1 MDSKKKTKRKRKPSY
16 LLTLFVPTV
25 ALLWI
30 IVIVVELT
38 QYNRDKEFRSDMI
51 RARIEFMNAYLLSLI
66 EQDADPTPYFRFID
80 KYYEASELDELS
92 MTVYDMET
100 SEEIDRIGFPSPPP
114 EQFNKKG
121 KIDGSYLSEHNNDDS
136 TYIHP
141 DRMFYY
147 KIDRSPDQRFLVQ
160 TFLPLDGRVAATI
173 KGNPWMRIFV
183 LLGCAAITIVTFIAT
198 RHMAK
203 NVRLLR
209 EFVDKAVN
217 DKDFVALDKFANDDL
232 GEISRQVVNI
242 YNMRKAAIASRE
254 LEHRVAL
261 KAIEERTNLKRQLTN
276 NINHELKT
284 PAGIVKGYIDT
295 IIENPEMDA
304 ESRQHFML
312 KTQEHIERLCSILND
327 LSTITRLED
336 GAQSIA
342 LEKIDFTEFVNNLE
356 CDIEESG
363 VNGDMS
369 MTTKIP
375 ANCYVQGN
383 ITLLT
388 GVLMNLVK
396 NAVAYSKGTEME
408 LKLLTENQKFYTFVF
423 RDNGQGVPEESIP
436 LLFDRFYRVD
446 KGRSRKAGGTGLGLP
461 IVKNSLNTIGG
472 TISVKNGDKGG
483 LMFVFTLLKWK
494 DNKAEGTDGKKS

>member
-80 KYYEASELDELS
+80 KYYEASVLDELS

-100 SEEIDRIGFPSPPP
+100 GEEIDRIGFPSPPP
-114 EQFNKKG
+114 EQFNKRG

-141 DRMFYY
+141 DRMFFY

-160 TFLPLDGRVAATI
+160 TFLPLDGKVAATI

-217 DKDFVALDKFANDDL
+217 DKDFVASTSSPTTTSARYHGRWSTSTTCARQPSHRAN
-232 GEISRQVVNI
+232 S
-242 YNMRKAAIASRE
+242 
-254 LEHRVAL
+254 
-261 KAIEERTNLKRQLTN
+261 
-276 NINHELKT
+276 
-284 PAGIVKGYIDT
+284 
-295 IIENPEMDA
+295 
-304 ESRQHFML
+304 
-312 KTQEHIERLCSILND
+312 
-327 LSTITRLED
+327 ST
-336 GAQSIA
+336 G
-342 LEKIDFTEFVNNLE
+342 
-356 CDIEESG
+356 
-363 VNGDMS
+363 
-369 MTTKIP
+369 
-375 ANCYVQGN
+375 
-383 ITLLT
+383 
-388 GVLMNLVK
+388 
-396 NAVAYSKGTEME
+396 
-408 LKLLTENQKFYTFVF
+408 
-423 RDNGQGVPEESIP
+423 
-436 LLFDRFYRVD
+436 
-446 KGRSRKAGGTGLGLP
+446 
-461 IVKNSLNTIGG
+461 
-472 TISVKNGDKGG
+472 
-483 LMFVFTLLKWK
+483 WH
-494 DNKAEGTDGKKS
+494 